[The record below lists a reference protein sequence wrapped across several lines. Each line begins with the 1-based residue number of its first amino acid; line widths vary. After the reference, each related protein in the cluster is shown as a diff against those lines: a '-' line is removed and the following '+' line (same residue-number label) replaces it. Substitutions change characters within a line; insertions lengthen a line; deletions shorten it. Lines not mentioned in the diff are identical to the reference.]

1 VRLEFQTARL
11 DMPKQ
16 IFLYRPRT
24 GVFMQITMYDT
35 LVPTANRMLGNLS
48 NFLDKAEAFA
58 AAKKIDAA
66 VLLNSRLAPDM
77 FPLTRQVQIACDM
90 AKGAAARLSGTD
102 IPKFEDNETTIAE
115 LKARVAKTLAFVN
128 GTDAAKYTG
137 SEDRDVTLPTRTGE
151 RRLKGLN
158 YLRDYVLPNVY
169 FHTTTAYAIL
179 RHNGVEL
186 GKNDFV
192 GA

>member
-1 VRLEFQTARL
+1 
-11 DMPKQ
+11 
-16 IFLYRPRT
+16 
-24 GVFMQITMYDT
+24 MQITMYDT

-58 AAKKIDAA
+58 AAKKIDAT

-77 FPLTRQVQIACDM
+77 FPLTRQIQIAADM
-90 AKGAAARLSGTD
+90 TKGAAARLSGTEL
-102 IPKFEDNETTIAE
+102 PKYEDNETTISE
-115 LKARVAKTLAFVN
+115 LKGRIAKTLAFVN
-128 GTDAAKYTG
+128 GIDAAKYSG
-137 SEDRDVTLPTRTGE
+137 SEDRDVTLQMRTGE
-151 RRLKGLN
+151 RRFKGLD

-169 FHTTTAYAIL
+169 LHVTTAYAIL